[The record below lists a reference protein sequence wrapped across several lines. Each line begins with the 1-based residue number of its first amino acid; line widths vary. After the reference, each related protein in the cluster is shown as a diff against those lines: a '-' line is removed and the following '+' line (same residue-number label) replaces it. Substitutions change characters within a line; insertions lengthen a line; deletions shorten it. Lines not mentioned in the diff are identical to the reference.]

1 MQYQIPEFKYA
12 EISGFLTQSVIGVPV
27 WSRSGPNRV
36 SYSIQ
41 HSLDQEVLSQKMSA
55 KTKQQFL
62 KAVKALRLEVAHI
75 HTHVEIERSYEQEFQ
90 SCLSGTGRMDEY
102 EEDSAAIVSLSNERE
117 NNEEEQDEEE
127 QNEEEQSKIEIM
139 SCGCTLRT
147 RESWG
152 LEFKYK
158 TRCIDC
164 GTEICEGRFRA
175 SEPKL
180 MLVGSE
186 ELKCYSVK

>member
-1 MQYQIPEFKYA
+1 MQYRVPEFKYA

-27 WSRSGPNRV
+27 RSRSGPNRV

-75 HTHVEIERSYEQEFQ
+75 HTHIEIERRYEQDFR
-90 SCLSGTGRMDEY
+90 SCLSGTGGMDEY

-127 QNEEEQSKIEIM
+127 QSEVEIM

-180 MLVGSE
+180 MLLGSE